1 MCDGIKVLGWP
12 KKFIWGFP
20 YLLEEP
26 KQTLANPIKRYML
39 KEEVFNIFQ
48 WVGAKG

>member
-20 YLLEEP
+20 VISCGPTQMNL
-26 KQTLANPIKRYML
+26 LANPIFK
-39 KEEVFNIFQ
+39 FI
-48 WVGAKG
+48 